1 MRQSKYKKHRAGK
14 KRNTVTRFL
23 FVVAF
28 LSIVA
33 LSGLYVFQV
42 NAKVTE
48 EYLMRDYERK
58 IGEIT
63 QENKHLAVRS
73 VEANT
78 LDSTLVLL
86 GRLDFERADNI
97 HYIRVL
103 GNQVV
108 VK

>member
-1 MRQSKYKKHRAGK
+1 MKRNKYKKHQVGK
-14 KRNTVTRFL
+14 RRNAVVRFL
-23 FVVAF
+23 SMVAF

-33 LSGLYVFQV
+33 LSGFYVFQV
-42 NAKVTE
+42 NAKVAE
-48 EYLMRDYERK
+48 EYLVRDYERK

-86 GRLDFERADNI
+86 RVLNFERADDI

-108 VK
+108 VR